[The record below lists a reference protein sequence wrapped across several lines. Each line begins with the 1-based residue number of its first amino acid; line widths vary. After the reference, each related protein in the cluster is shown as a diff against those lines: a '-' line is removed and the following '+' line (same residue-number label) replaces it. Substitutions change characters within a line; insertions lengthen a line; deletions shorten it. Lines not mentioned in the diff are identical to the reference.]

1 LARAREPWS
10 GQGMARVENT
20 NGGSDPGEDDADLGL
35 APQVQA
41 RIGAGLQAMYAELL
55 RQPIPDKLLALIAE
69 LERKDT
75 PTGGGNEG

>member
-1 LARAREPWS
+1 
-10 GQGMARVENT
+10 MARVENT
-20 NGGSDPGEDDADLGL
+20 NGGSEPVEDDEFGL

-75 PTGGGNEG
+75 PSGGGNEV